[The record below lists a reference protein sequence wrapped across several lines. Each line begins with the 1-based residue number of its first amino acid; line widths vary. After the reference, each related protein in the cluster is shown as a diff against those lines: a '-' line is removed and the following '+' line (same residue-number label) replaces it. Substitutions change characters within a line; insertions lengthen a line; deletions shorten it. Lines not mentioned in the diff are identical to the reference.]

1 MVGFSSSS
9 ISTAVFCSEKSVE
22 KLKGLKFDNVS
33 DIWNK
38 DIMKRYN
45 WLTSRFYN
53 AVDIVDG
60 RYGQKQTGSNC
71 SNRHVEAVVQSPTGS
86 HPLLKRQG
94 TPSHGV
100 KTTRPCSV
108 PRMARACSTDAP
120 RIAHP
125 AALTPWQGRRHLRQ
139 EKRAPFRL
147 RHNDRV
153 KKGAPPYLNSCPFS
167 FPLSLSCHR
176 FRERGYFKKGS
187 FSAKETGHEPSY

>member
-1 MVGFSSSS
+1 MPRLLDCGTSGATRGSPVRDPTVPIECNDHG
-9 ISTAVFCSEKSVE
+9 SV
-22 KLKGLKFDNVS
+22 
-33 DIWNK
+33 
-38 DIMKRYN
+38 
-45 WLTSRFYN
+45 SRGERR
-53 AVDIVDG
+53 DG
-60 RYGQKQTGSNC
+60 RYDQRWTDSNC
-71 SNRHVEAVVQSPTGS
+71 SSRRAEAAVQSPTGS

-176 FRERGYFKKGS
+176 DRERGIFRKRIL
-187 FSAKETGHEPSY
+187 PSEGNGP